1 MVRGICDDCLLTFFF
16 IPKFIYQNYKIAD
29 WSLDYMH
36 GLCLGVMKKLL
47 VAWTEG
53 PRGVT
58 LSATSIQE
66 ISRRLIAIR
75 NFIPSDFAIR

>member
-29 WSLDYMH
+29 WSLDLH

-66 ISRRLIAIR
+66 ISRRLIALQ
-75 NFIPSDFAIR
+75 NFIPSDFAVR

>member
-1 MVRGICDDCLLTFFF
+1 MVRGICDDCLFTFFF

-29 WSLDYMH
+29 WSLDMH

-66 ISRRLIAIR
+66 ISRISRISFLQT
-75 NFIPSDFAIR
+75 SL

>member
-1 MVRGICDDCLLTFFF
+1 MVRGICDDCLFTFFF
-16 IPKFIYQNYKIAD
+16 IQKFIYQNYEIAD
-29 WSLDYMH
+29 CSLDYMH

-66 ISRRLIAIR
+66 IQ
-75 NFIPSDFAIR
+75 NFIPSDFAVR

>member
-1 MVRGICDDCLLTFFF
+1 MIVFSHFYF
-16 IPKFIYQNYKIAD
+16 IPKFIYQNHKIAD

-47 VAWTEG
+47 AAWTEG
-53 PRGVT
+53 PRGVK

-66 ISRRLIAIR
+66 ILRRLIAIR
-75 NFIPSDFAIR
+75 NFIPSDFAR

>member
-1 MVRGICDDCLLTFFF
+1 MVRGICDDCLFTFFF
-16 IPKFIYQNYKIAD
+16 IQKFIYQNYEIAD

-53 PRGVT
+53 PRVVT
-58 LSATSIQE
+58 LGYNPE
-66 ISRRLIAIR
+66 ISRRLIAIQ
-75 NFIPSDFAIR
+75 NFIPSDFAVR

>member
-1 MVRGICDDCLLTFFF
+1 MIVFLHFFF